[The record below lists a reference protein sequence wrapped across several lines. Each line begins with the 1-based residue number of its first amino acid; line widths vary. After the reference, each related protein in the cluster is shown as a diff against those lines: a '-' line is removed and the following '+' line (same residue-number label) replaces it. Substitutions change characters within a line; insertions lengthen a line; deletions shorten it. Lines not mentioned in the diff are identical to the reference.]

1 MEHIYRNLY
10 RAAITA
16 KHLDACK
23 AAAAEDA
30 AGIRREISAGRLL
43 GLSLFNWKQH
53 VFVYFETVDC
63 QLTPDALLP
72 AVSATLESWPGEA
85 APRKWIS
92 LIEIFHFNA
101 PAGLAHWSRK
111 TPVEHHLGK
120 IGVLKPDRIQNYC
133 FYHYALQEERAF
145 GGDKYQII
153 GINENILFA
162 YMEAP
167 AVQETPVVEPALHTH
182 VVPENWADAGIS
194 PSFIPWPD
202 KIGTAQERL
211 RDMDEVLSV
220 W

>member
-1 MEHIYRNLY
+1 MERIYRNLY
-10 RAAITA
+10 RAAVDA
-16 KHLDACK
+16 KNLEAFRS
-23 AAAAEDA
+23 AAAADA
-30 AGIRREISAGRLL
+30 VTARQEIDSGKLL
-43 GLSLFNWKQH
+43 GLSLYTWEQH

-63 QLTPDALLP
+63 QMDPIELLP
-72 AVSATLESWPGEA
+72 GASRALETWPGEA
-85 APRKWIS
+85 VPRKWVP
-92 LIEIFHFNA
+92 LIDIFHFNA
-101 PAGLAHWSRK
+101 PAGLEHWRRK
-111 TPVEHHLGK
+111 APVEKHLGK
-120 IGVLKPDRIQNYC
+120 IGVLKPDHIQNYC

-167 AVQETPVVEPALHTH
+167 TVQEDPVVEPKLHTH

-194 PSFIPWPD
+194 PCFIPWAD
-202 KIGTAQERL
+202 QLGTPQERL